1 MIILLYYFNKYK
13 NEILLNEFLLYR
25 SSINLKIK
33 LIANKNL
40 DLKQIYPNK

>member
-13 NEILLNEFLLYR
+13 NERILNEFLLYR

>member
-13 NEILLNEFLLYR
+13 NEIVLNEFLLYR
-25 SSINLKIK
+25 SSINFKIK
-33 LIANKNL
+33 LIAKKL